1 MEEKNKLEQS
11 YKDEKP
17 INIRDILT
25 CADWEITNV
34 SYDSKSGKYEINA
47 KNNKDGRVTFLRR
60 NRQYVDN
67 LVKELE
73 DAKKSL

>member
-34 SYDSKSGKYEINA
+34 SYDLRAIILARLLDQNRLA
-47 KNNKDGRVTFLRR
+47 KC
-60 NRQYVDN
+60 
-67 LVKELE
+67 
-73 DAKKSL
+73 